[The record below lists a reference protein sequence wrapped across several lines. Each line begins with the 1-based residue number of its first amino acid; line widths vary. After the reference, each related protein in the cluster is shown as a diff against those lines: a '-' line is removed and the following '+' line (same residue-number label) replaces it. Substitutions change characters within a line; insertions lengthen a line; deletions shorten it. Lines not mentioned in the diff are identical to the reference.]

1 MGWNQ
6 YTWKALVGKTVWS
19 SRPAASSEGHSRTRS
34 CTQTP
39 RLPRPEKGGWAHS
52 AAGCALSC
60 RRLRGARC
68 PRSSR
73 NPRCRPI
80 LGVPRKTRKIIS
92 FGIALA
98 GPRVT
103 PVREDQWEDGAGA
116 APRPPHPVPHPN
128 PAGRGERAP
137 LAPCP
142 DSG

>member
-1 MGWNQ
+1 M
-6 YTWKALVGKTVWS
+6 YPVLHAD
-19 SRPAASSEGHSRTRS
+19 PEAA
-34 CTQTP
+34 
-39 RLPRPEKGGWAHS
+39 
-52 AAGCALSC
+52 AAGEGRLGPLRCGLCPELSEAP
-60 RRLRGARC
+60 RSLC

-73 NPRCRPI
+73 NPLCRPI
-80 LGVPRKTRKIIS
+80 LGVPRKTWKIIS

-142 DSG
+142 DPG